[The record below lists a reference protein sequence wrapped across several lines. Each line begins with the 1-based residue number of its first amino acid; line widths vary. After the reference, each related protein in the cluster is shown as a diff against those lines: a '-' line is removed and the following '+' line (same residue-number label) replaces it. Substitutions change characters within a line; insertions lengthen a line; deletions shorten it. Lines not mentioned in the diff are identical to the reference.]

1 MNTRKLMRIKAL
13 WQLPKKLRYK
23 ATIRLMYLEFYN
35 NKNKEHIYF
44 EEIMKEIMKGRKYQ

>member
-13 WQLPKKLRYK
+13 KWLPTKLRYK
-23 ATIRLMYLEFYN
+23 ALVRLMYSEFYN

-44 EEIMKEIMKGRKYQ
+44 EEIMKGRKYQ

>member
-13 WQLPKKLRYK
+13 GQLPKKLRYK
-23 ATIRLMYLEFYN
+23 ATIRLMYSEFFN

-44 EEIMKEIMKGRKYQ
+44 EEIMKGRKYQ